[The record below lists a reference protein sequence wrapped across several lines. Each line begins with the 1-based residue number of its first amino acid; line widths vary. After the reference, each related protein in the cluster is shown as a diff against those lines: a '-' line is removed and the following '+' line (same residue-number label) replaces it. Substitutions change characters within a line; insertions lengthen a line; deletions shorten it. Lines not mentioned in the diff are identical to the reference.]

1 MCNNVTLLSDIQL
14 ISYIQDFLASEKY
27 ILEMQRFLEDNILKY
42 VIFKYN
48 LFVAFIHAQNFLIFY
63 LFPSEIG
70 TSGTEGS

>member
-42 VIFKYN
+42 VICKY

-70 TSGTEGS
+70 TSGTDGS